1 MFQWFRRKASSP
13 DTALAMVDPRA
24 TDNVL
29 FLGSA
34 AAALAGESAAIT
46 CLNGRTVVVAA
57 QRADAA
63 RIEHAAKQA
72 GGLVEVIDSLDGV
85 RVAGDTF
92 QIVVAPDLA
101 AWPRDA
107 WRARFTDASQ
117 FLAPGGRLI
126 AMAGTEATGA
136 LARLSKQAPAIDAE
150 TIVNTLKA
158 IGLVAARKLAT
169 ANGVHYFEARKAR

>member
-1 MFQWFRRKASSP
+1 MFRWFRRQAARP

-24 TDNVL
+24 TDAVL

-46 CLNGRTVVVAA
+46 CLNGRTVVLAA

-63 RIEHAAKQA
+63 RIEQAAKEA
-72 GGLVEVIDSLDGV
+72 GGLVEVVSALDAV

-92 QIVVAPDLA
+92 QIVVAPDLS

-107 WRARFTDASQ
+107 WRARFTDAAQ
-117 FLAPGGRLI
+117 LLAPGGRLI
-126 AMAGTEATGA
+126 AMAGAETTGA
-136 LARLSKQAPAIDAE
+136 LARLSKQPPAIDADA
-150 TIVNTLKA
+150 IVETLKA